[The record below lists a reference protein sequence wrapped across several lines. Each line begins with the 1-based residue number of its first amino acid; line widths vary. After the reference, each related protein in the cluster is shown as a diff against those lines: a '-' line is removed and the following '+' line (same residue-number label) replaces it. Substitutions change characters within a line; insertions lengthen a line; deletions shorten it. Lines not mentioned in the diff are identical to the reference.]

1 MSRETL
7 LFIYHEWCVFPAPF
21 CLFQA
26 LKAITRPSQNIPAS
40 ISAIS
45 AISLRILV
53 SKLSFLSALG
63 AGFLALLELATL
75 AALFEAAFF
84 FCLAGFNSKTSGCK
98 ARNLCK
104 AVTVCLPKPESKGPG
119 LQPRCVR
126 NFCRAR
132 MVAAPMSPSSLPLY
146 KGGDSLSS
154 SFFKKFWRAMADF
167 LPQEPSTLQSCSS
180 SCKNCWKSSVF
191 FPPSRTPL
199 LKSWR
204 AEEPFRCCHPNRH
217 LLHRSRSLPGWGIS
231 VEQSRTSFRNRHL
244 PKIPKGSAWLWKLV
258 VVTLNDL
265 RQNDVSRSYWP
276 SLSELRAGGWLFAQ
290 AGGPSLSGLLYN
302 HPEPLLSWD

>member
-1 MSRETL
+1 MCFSSAVLSVSGSEGNHTAISEHPGFHLGHLRHFLAHLGIKTL
-7 LFIYHEWCVFPAPF
+7 LPLGLGCWFFGAAGACDACGALWGS
-21 CLFQA
+21 LF
-26 LKAITRPSQNIPAS
+26 
-40 ISAIS
+40 
-45 AISLRILV
+45 
-53 SKLSFLSALG
+53 
-63 AGFLALLELATL
+63 LLPGWLQL
-75 AALFEAAFF
+75 Q
-84 FCLAGFNSKTSGCK
+84 TSGCK

-199 LKSWR
+199 LKSWKSLFG
-204 AEEPFRCCHPNRH
+204 AATPIAIFCTAVEAFLVEEF
-217 LLHRSRSLPGWGIS
+217 L
-231 VEQSRTSFRNRHL
+231 
-244 PKIPKGSAWLWKLV
+244 
-258 VVTLNDL
+258 
-265 RQNDVSRSYWP
+265 
-276 SLSELRAGGWLFAQ
+276 
-290 AGGPSLSGLLYN
+290 
-302 HPEPLLSWD
+302 